1 VSGLCKICFLFP
13 AGKRQSRA
21 AGKDKGGC
29 IMFDPSFGDLVVMFL
44 MAGLYFHLGRTVG
57 IRVGYLKG
65 RKAVRDYYETKER
78 VRV

>member
-1 VSGLCKICFLFP
+1 
-13 AGKRQSRA
+13 
-21 AGKDKGGC
+21 
-29 IMFDPSFGDLVVMFL
+29 MFDPSMGDAIVMIAL
-44 MAGLYFHLGRTVG
+44 SALYFHIGRTVG

>member
-1 VSGLCKICFLFP
+1 
-13 AGKRQSRA
+13 
-21 AGKDKGGC
+21 
-29 IMFDPSFGDLVVMFL
+29 MFDPSMGDLVAMIVL
-44 MAGLYFHLGRTVG
+44 SALYFYLGRIVG

>member
-1 VSGLCKICFLFP
+1 M
-13 AGKRQSRA
+13 RQLSHQRRA
-21 AGKDKGGC
+21 L
-29 IMFDPSFGDLVVMFL
+29 IERLNMFDPSFGDMVVMIVL
-44 MAGLYFHLGRTVG
+44 SGLYFHLGRIVG

>member
-1 VSGLCKICFLFP
+1 
-13 AGKRQSRA
+13 
-21 AGKDKGGC
+21 
-29 IMFDPSFGDLVVMFL
+29 MFDPSLGDLLVMFL

>member
-1 VSGLCKICFLFP
+1 
-13 AGKRQSRA
+13 
-21 AGKDKGGC
+21 
-29 IMFDPSFGDLVVMFL
+29 MFDPSFGDLVVMFI
-44 MAGLYFHLGRTVG
+44 MAGLYFHLGRIVG